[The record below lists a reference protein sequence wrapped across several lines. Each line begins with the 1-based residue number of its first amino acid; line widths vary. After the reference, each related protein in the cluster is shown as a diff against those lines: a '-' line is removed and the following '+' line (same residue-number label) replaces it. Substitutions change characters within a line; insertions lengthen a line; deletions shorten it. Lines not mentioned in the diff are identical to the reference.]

1 MAYCPKCGVSVE
13 KDQVPCPLC
22 FTYIPK
28 IVSDEEL
35 LDENGFPT
43 YYSLYENLVNFFIR
57 VVYRVLCVLM
67 ILGFLIPT
75 LIDVILNKALTWS
88 LYSNLSILITW
99 SFLYVAFDYVKGK
112 RDKIIV
118 ILITICVGLLG
129 FDLIN
134 GYAGWS
140 VETAFPL
147 LVITLILMQINIA
160 IFKRNKSWF
169 RQSGY
174 IIFSILLLLI
184 GIELI
189 VGRYSNTDN
198 IVFHSVD
205 ELLPSTLL
213 GSILLLISYRMPRK
227 WVEKL
232 KRKFHI

>member
-99 SFLYVAFDYVKGK
+99 SFLYVAFGYVKGK

-147 LVITLILMQINIA
+147 LVITLILIQINIA
-160 IFKRNKSWF
+160 IFKRNRSWF

-198 IVFHSVD
+198 IVFYSVD

-213 GSILLLISYRMPRK
+213 GSILLLISYRMPKK

>member
-13 KDQVPCPLC
+13 KDEIPCPLC

-28 IVSDEEL
+28 IMSDEEL
-35 LDENGFPT
+35 LDTNGFPT

-57 VVYRVLCVLM
+57 VVFRVLCVLL

-75 LIDVILNKALTWS
+75 LIDYILNKALTWS
-88 LYSNLSILITW
+88 LYSNLSVVIAWI
-99 SFLYVAFDYVKGK
+99 FLYVFFGFVKRT
-112 RDKIIV
+112 RDKFIV
-118 ILITICVGLLG
+118 LLITICAGLVG

-140 VETAFPL
+140 VQAVFPL
-147 LVITLILMQINIA
+147 MAITLLLLMINIK
-160 IFKRNKSWF
+160 IFNRHRKWF

-174 IIFSILLLLI
+174 IVFSILILLI
-184 GIELI
+184 GIEVI
-189 VGRYSNTDN
+189 VGYYSNTEN

-213 GSILLLISYRMPRK
+213 GSILLLISYRMPKK
-227 WVEKL
+227 WIEKL

>member
-1 MAYCPKCGVSVE
+1 
-13 KDQVPCPLC
+13 
-22 FTYIPK
+22 
-28 IVSDEEL
+28 
-35 LDENGFPT
+35 
-43 YYSLYENLVNFFIR
+43 
-57 VVYRVLCVLM
+57 
-67 ILGFLIPT
+67 
-75 LIDVILNKALTWS
+75 

-160 IFKRNKSWF
+160 IFKRNRSWF

-189 VGRYSNTDN
+189 VGWYSNTDN

-213 GSILLLISYRMPRK
+213 GSILLLISYRMPKK

>member
-147 LVITLILMQINIA
+147 LVITLILIQINIA
-160 IFKRNKSWF
+160 IFKRNRSWF

-213 GSILLLISYRMPRK
+213 GAILLLISYRMPKK